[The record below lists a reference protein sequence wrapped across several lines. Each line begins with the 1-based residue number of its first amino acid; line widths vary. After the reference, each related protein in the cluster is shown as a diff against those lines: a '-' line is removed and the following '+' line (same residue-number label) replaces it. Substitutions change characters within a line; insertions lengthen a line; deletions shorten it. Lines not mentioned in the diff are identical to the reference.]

1 MSSKPRSKKQ
11 PPVVPIPPEG
21 PTWRDKL
28 ASRRVLLIAFA
39 AAVLLFYAKPLFD
52 SNASIQWDAVDV
64 HYSSQK
70 YFADHATAGRLPL
83 WTPYLFSGFPFLA
96 DPQVGAWYPLNWP
109 FFLVGVTPR
118 AIEWE
123 LALHCLLALAGGYL
137 LARQLSASR
146 AAAVFAGVF
155 FAFSGFFTGH
165 SSHVG
170 IFQAAALLPWL
181 LWTGLRAARSLRTL
195 PALLVVAG
203 CVVLTGHF
211 QTALYSFFALALF
224 LAADFLVRR
233 ESWRRT
239 VLVLAATAVAAFALS
254 AVMVL
259 PGLELTGQSG
269 RAAADY
275 AHAGEGSLVPGAL
288 MTLVSADRYGA
299 PEAQNYTGPADIT
312 QFYLYAGFL
321 LLPLAVWG
329 AIASG
334 RRWQSPGLRP
344 PNDVRLPATTP
355 LRSWLQK
362 EPGGFAIAPNLAVM
376 ALALVVPA
384 VWYAFGRP
392 LGLYSLVSLL
402 PGFKSVRAPIH
413 IWFVAALGLAL
424 LAAAGVEALRARF
437 RSPWI
442 PLGLLLVVGADLY
455 YWNMDHNAL
464 AYARTSFED
473 QYGAAQERFK
483 TVAQPVTRDPLHRL
497 YASFDSPGFGP
508 LNGALENRIEVTY
521 GYNPLGLVRYSKYLE
536 AAKSNPRLLD
546 SLAVTAQLNET
557 SGFFAP
563 RPAALPRVYAPEI
576 ASPVRG
582 AEEAAARLPSLDPA
596 HEAVV
601 EGLPAA
607 LPSNGGA
614 KVRITGYE
622 GDLYRVRY
630 EAERPTLLRVAVPYF
645 PGWRAEVDGRAEA
658 VLLADEAMMGVVVPA
673 GSHELTLRYR
683 STWFLTGAMVS
694 LLSWI
699 AVLGW
704 MGWTLKRRV

>member
-11 PPVVPIPPEG
+11 APAAPIPPVG

-28 ASRRVLLIAFA
+28 ASPRVLLLAFA

-109 FFLVGVTPR
+109 FFLMGVTPR

-137 LARQLSASR
+137 LARQLSAGR

-181 LWTGLRAARSLRTL
+181 LWTGLRAVGSVRTL

-211 QTALYSFFALALF
+211 QTALYSFLALALF
-224 LAADFLVRR
+224 LAADFFVRR
-233 ESWRRT
+233 DSWRRT
-239 VLVLAATAVAAFALS
+239 VLVLAVTAVAAFALS

-259 PGLELTGQSG
+259 PGLELTGQSE

-321 LLPLAVWG
+321 LLPLAIWG

-334 RRWQSPGLRP
+334 RRWQP
-344 PNDVRLPATTP
+344 
-355 LRSWLQK
+355 
-362 EPGGFAIAPNLAVM
+362 
-376 ALALVVPA
+376 LALIVPA

-392 LGLYSLVSLL
+392 LGFYSLVSLL

-442 PLGLLLVVGADLY
+442 PLGLLLVLGADLF

-464 AYARTSFED
+464 SYARMSFQD
-473 QYGAAQERFK
+473 AYGAAQERFK

-536 AAKSNPRLLD
+536 AAKGNPRLLD
-546 SLAVTAQLNET
+546 SLAVTAQLNEAN
-557 SGFFAP
+557 GFFAP
-563 RPAALPRVYAPEI
+563 RPTALPRVYAPEI
-576 ASPVRG
+576 ASPVRS
-582 AEEAAARLPSLDPA
+582 AEEAAARLASLDPA
-596 HEAVV
+596 RESVV

-607 LPSNGGA
+607 MPSNGGA

-630 EAERPTLLRVAVPYF
+630 QAERPTLLRVAVPYF
-645 PGWRAEVDGRAEA
+645 PGWRAEVDGHAET
-658 VLLADEAMMGVVVPA
+658 VLPADEAMMGVVVPA
-673 GSHELTLRYR
+673 GSHELVLRYR
-683 STWFLTGAMVS
+683 LTWLFTGAMVS

-704 MGWTLKRRV
+704 MGWTLKRRA